1 MVNEELIE
9 QNEYF
14 YAPYK
19 LVFKFCQIALLS
31 HQKEKYTR
39 RVTGI
44 AQKIADAQ
52 TLIDTQEAIK
62 KNLDFHEELRQEA
75 QRMKDQEIATLQI
88 KHDNLKAQMSK
99 IQKEDADFIAD
110 YFKEI
115 MN

>member
-1 MVNEELIE
+1 VSDVQKSMVNEELIE

-44 AQKIADAQ
+44 A
-52 TLIDTQEAIK
+52 
-62 KNLDFHEELRQEA
+62 
-75 QRMKDQEIATLQI
+75 
-88 KHDNLKAQMSK
+88 
-99 IQKEDADFIAD
+99 
-110 YFKEI
+110 
-115 MN
+115 